1 MNTTSKFTASPFFV
15 PKLMTFDYRLI
26 DDAIRRLIDGSCCL
40 TGEEQMAIA
49 DLFEKLRNAVLDH
62 VGLEEEIVFPIL
74 EKDPP
79 GINVAEF
86 VGRMRQEHTQL
97 SELLAAAKVELDD
110 AHGIA
115 FRAVLR
121 EFHAALGSHR
131 KLELEIHF
139 AKIVSDLG
147 NERVVR
153 VMERSLDGFIG

>member
-1 MNTTSKFTASPFFV
+1 MNPTSRFTGNPFFI

-40 TGEEQMAIA
+40 IGEEQMAIA

-62 VGLEEEIVFPIL
+62 VGMEEEIVFPVL

-97 SELLAAAKVELDD
+97 SDWLAAAKVELDD

-121 EFHAALGSHR
+121 EFQTVLANHK
-131 KLELEIHF
+131 KLELEIPF

-153 VMERSLDGFIG
+153 MMDRSLDGFIG